1 MLVSMAGQF
10 LSSQMIMEIP
20 FIFFGEFLD
29 IVLQL
34 FDMLHYRIFL
44 YCFSIYLE
52 LNPLFL
58 VLYLVNGNYPNLV

>member
-1 MLVSMAGQF
+1 MVSLFFANQ
-10 LSSQMIMEIP
+10 IIVEIP
-20 FIFFGEFLD
+20 FSIFCEFLD
-29 IVLQL
+29 TVLQL

-58 VLYLVNGNYPNLV
+58 VLYLVNGNYLNLV